1 MILQA
6 FAFALVLGGAAAVV
20 FTPDPRKAAFAFSF
34 YGLTLSLLFLVLQA
48 PDVALSEIAVGSAA
62 VPLVVL
68 TVLSRMASRK

>member
-6 FAFALVLGGAAAVV
+6 LAFGLVVVGAASIV
-20 FTPDPRKAAFAFSF
+20 FTPDPRKCAFLFSF
-34 YGLTLSLLFLVLQA
+34 YGLSLAFLFLVLQA

-68 TVLSRMASRK
+68 TVLSRMTSSK